1 VGPLAEIV
9 RSLAA
14 ARSEDGA
21 CVSLYLDLGPATV
34 PTARDVEGHA
44 AALLDE
50 AARRGDEW
58 SKHAGHAEAMQLR
71 NDLGDIR
78 RFLEDDLDRAGIHGL
93 ALFVSGP
100 LQAWREVRLPG
111 AIQDAVYVGSSF
123 VVAQLL
129 QYVERDRDVVLAVVG
144 RDRGT
149 IWRADGGGRI
159 EEVDDLSRHG
169 QGWHDQGGWSQARY
183 QRTIEFEAREHMRDV
198 AEAIADLVR
207 EGSDTLLVVSCL
219 EERRAEFEE
228 LLEPHVRKALIGWA
242 DYDARADGDDLRPE
256 VERLLD
262 EHLRREREG
271 LLERWREEHGQAS
284 GRASD
289 GWAETLE
296 AAADA
301 GVDVLLVDSSTRD
314 AYECPSC
321 GRGYLEP
328 GSCVLDSSTLREVPG
343 GALELAIRLTL
354 EHGGR
359 VRWAP
364 GEVEG
369 GAVALLRFPLPV
381 TAVGDRR
388 R

>member
-1 VGPLAEIV
+1 VSPLAEVV
-9 RSLAA
+9 RSLAT

-21 CVSLYLDLGPATV
+21 CVSLYVGFDPATV
-34 PTARDVEGHA
+34 PTTRDVESRIG
-44 AALLDE
+44 ALVDE
-50 AARRGDEW
+50 AGRRGEEW
-58 SKHAGHAEAMQLR
+58 SEHAGHTEVMQLR
-71 NDLGDIR
+71 DDLGRIGQ
-78 RFLEDDLDRAGIHGL
+78 FLEDGLDRTGIHGL
-93 ALFVSGP
+93 ALFVSGS
-100 LQAWREVRLPG
+100 LQTWHEVRLPE
-111 AIQDAVYVGSSF
+111 AVEDAVHVGSSF
-123 VVAQLL
+123 VVAPLVPF
-129 QYVERDRDVVLAVVG
+129 VERDRDVVLVVVG

-149 IWRADGGGRI
+149 IWRAEGGRI
-159 EEVDDLSRHG
+159 EEVDDLSRRG

-198 AEAIADLVR
+198 ADAIADLVR

-219 EERRAEFEE
+219 EERRTDFEE
-228 LLEPHVRKALIGWA
+228 LLEPHVRKALVGWA
-242 DYDARADGDDLRPE
+242 DYDARTDGNDLRPE
-256 VERLLD
+256 VERLLA
-262 EHLRREREG
+262 EHLNREREA
-271 LLERWREEHGQAS
+271 LLERWHDERGQGS
-284 GRASD
+284 GRASG

-301 GVDVLLVDSSTRD
+301 GIDVLLVDGSTRD

-328 GSCVLDSSTLREVPG
+328 GTCVLDSATLREALG
-343 GALELAIRLTL
+343 GARELAIRMTL
-354 EHGGR
+354 GHGGQ

-381 TAVGDRR
+381 PAAGDRR